1 MFGQASVQ
9 IVTPNP
15 SFVKFRSRSAET
27 LVFMLALRQT
37 AGLSKEWL
45 AENLWPNSDGDK
57 QAQNLRK
64 ATSDA
69 RSALQDPESLLGNPG
84 RLWLSTNVV
93 TTDIQEFR
101 TLTDAGLSEA
111 NPEES
116 LRAALNLYTGP
127 LLPGIDEAWVLSHR
141 KEMEER
147 FGQSVGSLIGLLLNN
162 GQIQDALLLGR
173 HAVVA
178 APLREDI
185 HIALMTAY
193 ASAGLKA
200 EAIRQF
206 EELEFLL
213 ENEWGEQPSLS
224 AQKVMKDLE
233 HGVNLSA
240 KGQSRTASG
249 GAIHSGSP
257 FYVARDCDDQV
268 LSALKEGENTIL
280 IHGARQV
287 GKTSLVAKVVQQQRD
302 RRSTIVVSDFQVLTK
317 TQIESTELFY
327 KGLVGGFAT
336 QLGKVEQLQNSWS
349 EWLGPNMNLENAL
362 KSVIEATPGHITWV
376 MDEVDR
382 IFDREY
388 TDDFFG
394 LVRSWHNRTA
404 LEPDGPFARF
414 SVVIAYATE
423 AHLFIKDIN
432 QSPFNIGRKVAVR
445 DFSSAEVSELASRY
459 GVDLSA
465 DQTKQL
471 FQLTSGHPFLT
482 RRALDL
488 MVNDGQSLE
497 QVRDRSADADGPFG
511 DHLRRLGELVKLDT
525 DTCNEVMRILKGN
538 PCEDLKTVSR
548 LISGGLL
555 VQANGK
561 LEFRVPA
568 YRTYLGRILS

>member
-9 IVTPNP
+9 LNRPIQTLA
-15 SFVKFRSRSAET
+15 KFRSRSAET
-27 LVFMLALRQT
+27 LVFMLALRQP
-37 AGLSKEWL
+37 AGLSKEWMS
-45 AENLWPNSDGDK
+45 ENLWPNSDGDK

-69 RSALQDPESLLGNPG
+69 RLALQDPESILGNPT
-84 RLWLSTNVV
+84 RLSLNTNIV

-101 TLTDAGLSEA
+101 THTDAGLSEA
-111 NPEES
+111 IPEVS
-116 LRAALNLYTGP
+116 LRAALNLYKGP
-127 LLPGIDEAWVLSHR
+127 LLPGIDEPWVLSHR

-147 FGQSVGSLIGLLLNN
+147 FGQSVGSLIGLLLNSSR
-162 GQIQDALLLGR
+162 IQDALLLGR

-213 ENEWGEQPSLS
+213 ENEWGEQPSQS

-233 HGVNLSA
+233 HGVKIGTNG
-240 KGQSRTASG
+240 KSRAGSG

-257 FYVARDCDDQV
+257 FYVARECDDQV
-268 LSALKEGENTIL
+268 LSALNEGENTIL
-280 IHGARQV
+280 IHGPRQV
-287 GKTSLVAKVVQQQRD
+287 GKTSLVAKVVQLQRD
-302 RRSTIVVSDFQVLTK
+302 KRSTIVVSDFQVLTK
-317 TQIESTELFY
+317 SQIESTELFY

-336 QLGKVEQLQNSWS
+336 QLGKIEQLQNSWS
-349 EWLGPNMNLENAL
+349 EWLGPNLNLENAL
-362 KSVIEATPGHITWV
+362 KRVIEATPGHITWV

-404 LEPDGPFARF
+404 LEPNGPFARF

-445 DFSSAEVSELASRY
+445 DFSSTEVSKLAGRY
-459 GVDLSA
+459 GIDLSA
-465 DQTKQL
+465 EQTKQL

-488 MVNDGQSLE
+488 IVNEGETLD
-497 QVRDRSADADGPFG
+497 QVRERSAESDGPFG
-511 DHLRRLGELVKLDT
+511 DHLRRLGELVMLDQH
-525 DTCNEVMRILKGN
+525 TCNEVTRILKDQQS
-538 PCEDLKTVSR
+538 EDPKTVSR

-555 VQANGK
+555 VQKNGK
-561 LEFRVPA
+561 FEFRVPA
-568 YRTYLGRILS
+568 YRAYLARILA